1 MRIQKVVD
9 WYAGFTGYVWTEA
22 VVSGKKKLGIQKYP

>member
-9 WYAGFTGYVWTEA
+9 WYAGFTEYVWTKA
-22 VVSGKKKLGIQKYP
+22 VSGKKKLGIQKYP